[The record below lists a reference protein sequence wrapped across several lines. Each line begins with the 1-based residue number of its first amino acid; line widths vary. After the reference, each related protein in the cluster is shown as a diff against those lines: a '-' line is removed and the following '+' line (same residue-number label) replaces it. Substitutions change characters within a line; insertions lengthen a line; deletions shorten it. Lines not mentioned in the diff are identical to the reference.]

1 MTESAPFTPTMSED
15 EAEHIRTWHERAYAE
30 LQRSDTVVI
39 EYLGLRLVVPPSV
52 FPPAPMSDLFG
63 RLVLEEARETDRVL
77 DMGTGSGS
85 NAILA
90 ASQARDVLAVDISPT
105 AVQCARDNAVAN
117 GVGDRVE
124 VRRSDV
130 FDDVDGSFDLVIFDP
145 PFRWFRPRDEL
156 EATIT
161 DENYNALTRFMQE
174 VPSRLEPGGRVLL
187 TFGTSGDLDYLLS
200 LIDASG
206 LDCEVLDERGLEKDG
221 RSVSY
226 FVYRLQHRG
235 G

>member
-1 MTESAPFTPTMSED
+1 MAESPPFTPTMSGE

-30 LQRSDTVVI
+30 LKRSDKSVI
-39 EYLGLRLVVPPSV
+39 EYLGLRLLVPPNV
-52 FPPAPMSDLFG
+52 FPPTPMSDLFG
-63 RLVLEEARETDRVL
+63 RLVLAEVRETDRVL

-90 ASQARDVLAVDISPT
+90 ASRAPDVLAVDISPT
-105 AVQCARDNAVAN
+105 AVECARDNAEAN
-117 GVGDRVE
+117 GVSHHVE

-145 PFRWFRPRDEL
+145 PFRWFAPRDQL

-161 DENYNALTRFMQE
+161 DENYRALTRFMRE
-174 VPSRLEPGGRVLL
+174 VPKRLRPGGRVLL

-200 LIDASG
+200 LVDASG
-206 LDCEVLDERGLEKDG
+206 LHCQVLDERSLEKDG
-221 RSVSY
+221 MSVSY
-226 FVYRLQHRG
+226 FVYRLQQRTA
-235 G
+235 